1 MDTIAQKNGQIFP
14 LADASQFIGYWG
26 AAVGAESRMRALLE
40 TLLLPSIVQSLCS
53 PVNQIAI
60 AAGLGATTPEQADA
74 WVEIQVDR
82 LILGRDAFG
91 RVPLYWRQID
101 QIIWFASRLQLL
113 LPLDRGIRSVDLAA
127 IYGYTCFSYVP
138 NPLTPVTGIFSLAAG
153 TTQTWE
159 ASTTIDQPRSQRL
172 QQWREYDDILDD
184 ETVAIAELQTQLK
197 QAIDRQI
204 SDLDTAPVGIL
215 LSGGLDSAVVAALL
229 VHAGVSVRAYSLDF
243 GDVDDCELP
252 YAAQVAQHLD
262 IPLVKV
268 DASPRRVQA
277 ALIPTVQAL
286 DLPFGDGVTVPL
298 YLLCQAASQEV
309 KVIFNGEGGD
319 QLFAGWTNKPL
330 IAAGIYQS
338 QQPHQPDD
346 FERQYLRTFHRLWGY
361 EAQVY
366 QPNIAAQIQQLS
378 PTDWLHDAL
387 DPAFSTSLLPRLRR
401 ASLMLKGAQ
410 NIHPRTTAI
419 AAAHGLKVRSP
430 FCDPALTDWTF
441 RLSGSLML
449 QGSCEKYILK
459 RAVADWLPDDI
470 VWRQKRGMGVPL
482 TARCFNQWWR
492 SLGHWLNPDRLR
504 QAGIWQP
511 DLAARIV
518 AGELA
523 GPIQGRRIG
532 EILWLLIMW
541 EMWRSQVL
549 GEDSSQRSWD
559 HPFWVPRQIWSYHRR
574 WQA

>member
-1 MDTIAQKNGQIFP
+1 MDTIAQTMGQIFP
-14 LADASQFIGYWG
+14 IADATQFIGYWG
-26 AAVGAESRMRALLE
+26 AAADAAPRMRALIE
-40 TLLLPSIVQSLCS
+40 TLLPPSIGQSLRP
-53 PVNQIAI
+53 PVSQIAI
-60 AAGLGATTPEQADA
+60 AAGWGVTTLEQADA
-74 WVEIQVDR
+74 WVTIQIDR
-82 LILGRDAFG
+82 LVLGRDAFG
-91 RVPLYWRQID
+91 RVPLYWRRID
-101 QIIWFASRLQLL
+101 SVIWFASRLQLL
-113 LPLDRGIRSVDLAA
+113 LPLDRGVRSVDLAA

-138 NPLTPVTGIFSLAAG
+138 NPLTPVAGIFSLAAG

-159 ASTTIDQPRSQRL
+159 ASTPIDPPRSQRL
-172 QQWREYDDILDD
+172 QQWRESADSLDD
-184 ETVAIAELQTQLK
+184 ETVAIAELQAQLK

-204 SDLDTAPVGIL
+204 SDLDAAPVGVL

-229 VHAGVSVRAYSLDF
+229 VQAGVSVRAYSLDF

-298 YLLCQAASQEV
+298 YLLCQAASQDV

-338 QQPHQPDD
+338 QHPNQPDD

-366 QPNIAAQIQQLS
+366 QPDVYTQIQQLS

-410 NIHPRTTAI
+410 NIHPRATAL

-482 TARCFNQWWR
+482 TARCLNQWWR
-492 SLGHWLNPDRLR
+492 LLGHWLNPDRLR
-504 QAGIWQP
+504 REGIWQP

-532 EILWLLIMW
+532 ETLWLLIMW
-541 EMWRSQVL
+541 EMWTSHVL
-549 GEDSSQRSWD
+549 GETTRQRSWD